1 MSLKARI
8 TEDMKAAMR
17 ARETVRLGALRL
29 LLAAIKQRE
38 IDERI
43 ELDDAGI
50 VAVVDKQIKQR
61 RDSVEQYQAANRLDL
76 ADTERFELEVLSAYM
91 PQQLSAEEIAS
102 EVRAAI
108 AETGASSAKDMGKL
122 MAWLKPRLAGR
133 ADMTAVSAQVKAAL
147 AG

>member
-1 MSLKARI
+1 MSLRARI

-61 RDSVEQYQAANRLDL
+61 RDSIEQYQAANRLDL
-76 ADTERFELEVLSAYM
+76 ADSERIELDVLTAYM
-91 PQQLSAEEIAS
+91 PQQLSAEEIV
-102 EVRAAI
+102 EQVRAAI
-108 AETGASSAKDMGKL
+108 AETGATSAKDMGKV
-122 MAWLKPRLAGR
+122 MSCLKPKLAGR

-147 AG
+147 A

>member
-29 LLAAIKQRE
+29 LLAAVKQRE

-61 RDSVEQYQAANRLDL
+61 RDSIEQYQAANRLDL
-76 ADTERFELEVLSAYM
+76 ADSERIELDVLTAYM
-91 PQQLSAEEIAS
+91 PQQLTAEEIAGQ
-102 EVRAAI
+102 VRAAI
-108 AETGASSAKDMGKL
+108 AETSATSAKDMGKV
-122 MAWLKPRLAGR
+122 MNWLKPKLAGR
-133 ADMTAVSAQVKAAL
+133 ADMTAVSAHVKAAL
-147 AG
+147 A

>member
-61 RDSVEQYQAANRLDL
+61 RDSIEQYQAANRLDL
-76 ADTERFELEVLSAYM
+76 ADSERIELDVLSAYM
-91 PQQLSAEEIAS
+91 PQQLSAEEIAGQ
-102 EVRAAI
+102 VRAAI
-108 AETGASSAKDMGKL
+108 AETGATSAKDMGKV
-122 MAWLKPRLAGR
+122 MNWLKPKLAGR
-133 ADMTAVSAQVKAAL
+133 ADMTSVSAHVKAAL
-147 AG
+147 A

>member
-17 ARETVRLGALRL
+17 ARETMRLGALRL
-29 LLAAIKQRE
+29 LLAAVKQRE

-61 RDSVEQYQAANRLDL
+61 RDSIEQYQAANRLDL
-76 ADTERFELEVLSAYM
+76 ADSERIELDVLTAYM
-91 PQQLSAEEIAS
+91 PQQLTAEEIAGQ
-102 EVRAAI
+102 VRAAI
-108 AETGASSAKDMGKL
+108 AETGATSAKDMGKV
-122 MAWLKPRLAGR
+122 MNWLKPKLAGR
-133 ADMTAVSAQVKAAL
+133 ADMTAVSAHVKAAL
-147 AG
+147 A

>member
-17 ARETVRLGALRL
+17 ARETMRLGALRL
-29 LLAAIKQRE
+29 LLAAVKQRE

-61 RDSVEQYQAANRLDL
+61 RDSIEQYQAANRLDL
-76 ADTERFELEVLSAYM
+76 ADSERIELDVLTAYM
-91 PQQLSAEEIAS
+91 PQQLTAEEIAGQI
-102 EVRAAI
+102 RAAI
-108 AETGASSAKDMGKL
+108 AETGATSAKDMGKV
-122 MAWLKPRLAGR
+122 MNWLKPKLAGR
-133 ADMTAVSAQVKAAL
+133 ADMTAVSAHVKAAL
-147 AG
+147 A